1 MIPVHGRRF
10 LAQRTG
16 VDMAAHTPETLAQD
30 MFKRTKEE
38 LHAMRAGAFF
48 VVCDEYSK
56 GSAVFKM
63 LTQTNI
69 AIPLEQFFEAGAGNP
84 SLQDSAPPLID
95 AASAFV
101 TEERMGAQY
110 AQSRADFKG
119 SVLSLGV
126 LTSLGQAGVVLG
138 ANSAAI
144 SSALVACKSV
154 LGNVQILSSLAREAH
169 SALVR
174 FSPAPWYL
182 LEHGLGWWSER
193 PLRVLASFWG

>member
-1 MIPVHGRRF
+1 MWVHV
-10 LAQRTG
+10 LYLCQ
-16 VDMAAHTPETLAQD
+16 
-30 MFKRTKEE
+30 
-38 LHAMRAGAFF
+38 
-48 VVCDEYSK
+48 VCDEYSK

-138 ANSAAI
+138 ANSAAAGPTRRPPSPPWPAASTSAR
-144 SSALVACKSV
+144 SSWSSRDLWGRRRRRPQGLRRSAC
-154 LGNVQILSSLAREAH
+154 GW
-169 SALVR
+169 SAEPCGPPGPSGR
-174 FSPAPWYL
+174 A
-182 LEHGLGWWSER
+182 GR
-193 PLRVLASFWG
+193 